1 MSSPGSLKSILRLF
15 GQHFIAPE
23 RKRLAA
29 EVSVLSARFS
39 RMTAGKNVDK
49 LEWASAARGFLEAA
63 DRERRDRDLD
73 AGWKYVHEASRQM
86 IDGLTDSDLAA
97 AVLAKR
103 QEAEA
108 KLAGW
113 RREAVRALL
122 ATPAQARSSKA
133 AVKIET
139 RTALRQATA
148 LLDEATDNTYFKM
161 RVVRRQMAFLSFTL
175 LVLTIAFVLILACT
189 DAYTAMRGSRL
200 ATAVAGGGMI
210 LGGMAACLSGLIS
223 FAQSSPEQRIP
234 AHLANVTITLLRPVI
249 GGVSA
254 LAAMLFLDA
263 GILNLSA
270 GISMWV
276 VAFAFGFSERLIVG
290 ALDNLGSR
298 SKEK

>member
-1 MSSPGSLKSILRLF
+1 MSSPGSLKSIPRLL

-29 EVSVLSARFS
+29 EVTVLSARLS
-39 RMTAGKNVDK
+39 RMTAGKDVGK
-49 LEWASAARGFLEAA
+49 LDWAAAARGFLEAA
-63 DRERRDRDLD
+63 DREWRGRDLD
-73 AGWKYVHEASRQM
+73 AGWKYVHEAARQM
-86 IDGLTDSDLAA
+86 IGGLSDGELAA
-97 AVLAKR
+97 AVQVKR
-103 QEAEA
+103 QEAET

-113 RREAVRALL
+113 RREAVRVLL
-122 ATPAQARSSKA
+122 AEPGQEPSGKA
-133 AVKIET
+133 ATKIDT

-148 LLDEATDNTYFKM
+148 LLDEATDNAYFKM
-161 RVVRRQMAFLSFTL
+161 RIVRRQMAFLSFTL
-175 LVLTIAFVLILACT
+175 LALCIGFVVILACA
-189 DAYTAMRGSRL
+189 DAYAPMRGGRL
-200 ATAVAGGGMI
+200 TTAVMGGGMI

-234 AHLANVTITLLRPVI
+234 AHLANVTITLVRPVI

-263 GILNLSA
+263 DILNFSS
-270 GISMWV
+270 GISPWV

-290 ALDNLGSR
+290 AVDNLGSR